1 MRVYRYHIL
10 ILAAFKNSRI
20 LDGTVLLGNEID
32 ADTHSKMSG
41 SQAGPVSST
50 LFSYPG
56 FDRVGNY
63 INKLKVEAKILNCYW

>member
-1 MRVYRYHIL
+1 MCVYRYHIL

-32 ADTHSKMSG
+32 ADAHSKMSG
-41 SQAGPVSST
+41 SQAGPISRAF
-50 LFSYPG
+50 FSCPG

-63 INKLKVEAKILNCYW
+63 INKVRVEAKILICYW

>member
-1 MRVYRYHIL
+1 MCAYRYHIL

-32 ADTHSKMSG
+32 ADTHSQMSG
-41 SQAGPVSST
+41 SQAAPISSA
-50 LFSYPG
+50 LFSCPG

-63 INKLKVEAKILNCYW
+63 INEVKVEAKMLICYR